1 MAGINKVILVGNLG
15 RDPELRFTPGDVPV
29 CSFPLATSETYTDKA
44 TGERKT
50 VTEWHHIVLWR
61 TLAEHAER
69 FLHKGSTIYLEGK
82 LRTRN
87 WTDQQGQER
96 HVTEIIGDSLQLLDK
111 KGGTTV
117 SVPDGN
123 S

>member
-1 MAGINKVILVGNLG
+1 
-15 RDPELRFTPGDVPV
+15 
-29 CSFPLATSETYTDKA
+29 
-44 TGERKT
+44 
-50 VTEWHHIVLWR
+50 VLWR
-61 TLAEHAER
+61 KLAEHAER